1 MNNDNGSI
9 SYSVSLDHRQMNRD
23 KQEVQNIFHQIGQTA
38 QQEGDRVDSAFSA
51 SAKNIGKAFAAI
63 GIAATMKEFGTQIMK
78 VRGEF
83 QKLEVAFEVM
93 LGSAKE
99 ADSLM
104 KQLTK
109 TAATTPFDLQ
119 GVANGAKQLLAYG
132 TAANEVNDMLV
143 RLGNIASGL
152 SIPLNDLVMLY
163 GTTMTQGRLFTQ
175 DLRQFMGRGIP
186 LADELAK
193 QFGVAKEQV
202 GELVTAGKVGAEE
215 VRKAIESMTNEGGKF
230 YGLMEKQ
237 SQTIAGQLSNLEDAI
252 DSMFNSIGKDTQG
265 IISAGISGV
274 ATLVENYETI
284 GKILATLVT
293 AYGTYKTALIL
304 QTAVQSAHAAVEA
317 EAAVQMKLAA
327 MAGHTLSI
335 EQARAAAT
343 SNLLA
348 AAQLRVRAA
357 MTGIGS
363 VLTNPYVLATAAVVG
378 LIYAIY
384 KLVTAESSHEKGVRA
399 ANDEIERQNNL
410 LSERKNK
417 IDSLIKTI
425 QDANATAVQQAEAYR
440 ELQTLA
446 PSLTDKYSQ
455 QELATLDAANAQKE
469 LNKQLDDTKYAM
481 LQKNISDTEKEIKG
495 LEVRFNSVSQAATQG
510 SNMVAAQISAQ
521 IAKSRSALEEYK
533 KQLSEYEKA
542 RKQAERENRP
552 LDVKISE
559 ASKTLAEAKQVF
571 DRLEAEMQAEQ
582 AKVKDNP
589 WYQIPLQLIFDYN
602 SAKKAYDDAERES
615 KRLQGMTSKSHEQA
629 QQEAMTAYNEAVKA
643 EKEARKKSEV
653 EWQAANKRLDE
664 AKTTLKSVGI
674 DIDAQ
679 NRKAEQTRNKAAQNA
694 KQQAAE
700 AAQRYEAI
708 RSANERIDQLMKKGE
723 QDRKQ
728 QILDMQNATEQAVI
742 NSLEDEGERARR
754 QQELNNK
761 LQIESLEKQKQDF
774 INATIQAQKEI
785 FDAQEDLKKAQD
797 KNYSKKTFDSNGVSV
812 DTSAY
817 DNLIRLTK
825 QSQTLEQLKAE
836 KEAMNEYLREYGTF
850 QQKRAAIK
858 EQFEQKINEA
868 TTEGAKMSLRKQMQ
882 EALNEINLEEL
893 KDQLDWGVVLG
904 DISNVTKKELQ
915 EVKKQLIAFKKSDA
929 YKKQTPEQIKI
940 IEEALNE
947 INDNLAERGGLF
959 GGLIESLDN
968 YKVTVEE
975 LKKAQEEY
983 EKAVTDSEKAE
994 KKKALQQAQQNAKD
1008 AKTTRDKSIDST
1020 INKLEELSS
1029 VVSQL
1034 GTASDFSIQNLGST
1048 VAQVTNLFGEA
1059 AGKIGGLIGAI
1070 LEILGAISDSGGF
1083 EKFLDNVFSNVFG
1096 AVGGIF
1102 STLFGQN
1109 DLWGSTYDPAL
1120 IERLTLSN
1128 ANLEKAIDRLTNVMK
1143 DQAGKEATETYELAK
1158 ADLERQMQNTQRM
1171 MQETADSYSNGFL
1184 GIGGSHSANSHIYD
1198 ALLERAISNYLGH
1211 YYNPF
1216 NGKDAKIVNE
1226 AMSKGLIDP
1235 WKEVSEI
1242 VGKTVTDVWDFWN
1255 LSSEDM
1261 AKIADQNTELW
1272 TLIQSA
1278 SEEGYKGVTDYMN
1291 EYIEYYQKLIDLQN
1305 EYNETVTKL
1314 SFDSAKSDL
1323 ESLLEDTETDAE
1335 KVIKNVSQYMQKAIV
1350 NNVINGQMKNG
1361 ISKWYQDF
1369 ADAMADGVLDAL
1381 ERASLQQLYSEIY
1394 EQAADLRDAA
1404 MEAAGLDMSEINK
1417 DSSKDQ
1423 NASRG
1428 GYETVSEE
1436 TGTALLGRET
1446 SILMQATRI
1455 ADHFDEIAPTL
1466 QRNSDDFITLQS
1478 ATNEI
1483 LFMSQMYL
1491 ENISKNSDR
1500 LPDIDSKLGKIKTF
1514 LERNK

>member
-417 IDSLIKTI
+417 IDSLMKTI

-481 LQKNISDTEKEIKG
+481 LQKNISDTEKEICA
-495 LEVRFNSVSQAATQG
+495 LRRMTQEDT
-510 SNMVAAQISAQ
+510 AQDL
-521 IAKSRSALEEYK
+521 KALF
-533 KQLSEYEKA
+533 S
-542 RKQAERENRP
+542 
-552 LDVKISE
+552 
-559 ASKTLAEAKQVF
+559 
-571 DRLEAEMQAEQ
+571 
-582 AKVKDNP
+582 
-589 WYQIPLQLIFDYN
+589 IPL
-602 SAKKAYDDAERES
+602 
-615 KRLQGMTSKSHEQA
+615 
-629 QQEAMTAYNEAVKA
+629 
-643 EKEARKKSEV
+643 
-653 EWQAANKRLDE
+653 
-664 AKTTLKSVGI
+664 
-674 DIDAQ
+674 
-679 NRKAEQTRNKAAQNA
+679 
-694 KQQAAE
+694 
-700 AAQRYEAI
+700 
-708 RSANERIDQLMKKGE
+708 RSC
-723 QDRKQ
+723 
-728 QILDMQNATEQAVI
+728 
-742 NSLEDEGERARR
+742 S
-754 QQELNNK
+754 
-761 LQIESLEKQKQDF
+761 
-774 INATIQAQKEI
+774 
-785 FDAQEDLKKAQD
+785 
-797 KNYSKKTFDSNGVSV
+797 
-812 DTSAY
+812 
-817 DNLIRLTK
+817 
-825 QSQTLEQLKAE
+825 
-836 KEAMNEYLREYGTF
+836 
-850 QQKRAAIK
+850 
-858 EQFEQKINEA
+858 
-868 TTEGAKMSLRKQMQ
+868 
-882 EALNEINLEEL
+882 
-893 KDQLDWGVVLG
+893 
-904 DISNVTKKELQ
+904 
-915 EVKKQLIAFKKSDA
+915 
-929 YKKQTPEQIKI
+929 P
-940 IEEALNE
+940 
-947 INDNLAERGGLF
+947 
-959 GGLIESLDN
+959 
-968 YKVTVEE
+968 
-975 LKKAQEEY
+975 
-983 EKAVTDSEKAE
+983 
-994 KKKALQQAQQNAKD
+994 
-1008 AKTTRDKSIDST
+1008 
-1020 INKLEELSS
+1020 
-1029 VVSQL
+1029 
-1034 GTASDFSIQNLGST
+1034 
-1048 VAQVTNLFGEA
+1048 
-1059 AGKIGGLIGAI
+1059 
-1070 LEILGAISDSGGF
+1070 
-1083 EKFLDNVFSNVFG
+1083 
-1096 AVGGIF
+1096 
-1102 STLFGQN
+1102 
-1109 DLWGSTYDPAL
+1109 
-1120 IERLTLSN
+1120 
-1128 ANLEKAIDRLTNVMK
+1128 
-1143 DQAGKEATETYELAK
+1143 
-1158 ADLERQMQNTQRM
+1158 
-1171 MQETADSYSNGFL
+1171 
-1184 GIGGSHSANSHIYD
+1184 
-1198 ALLERAISNYLGH
+1198 
-1211 YYNPF
+1211 
-1216 NGKDAKIVNE
+1216 
-1226 AMSKGLIDP
+1226 
-1235 WKEVSEI
+1235 
-1242 VGKTVTDVWDFWN
+1242 
-1255 LSSEDM
+1255 
-1261 AKIADQNTELW
+1261 
-1272 TLIQSA
+1272 
-1278 SEEGYKGVTDYMN
+1278 
-1291 EYIEYYQKLIDLQN
+1291 
-1305 EYNETVTKL
+1305 
-1314 SFDSAKSDL
+1314 
-1323 ESLLEDTETDAE
+1323 
-1335 KVIKNVSQYMQKAIV
+1335 
-1350 NNVINGQMKNG
+1350 
-1361 ISKWYQDF
+1361 
-1369 ADAMADGVLDAL
+1369 
-1381 ERASLQQLYSEIY
+1381 
-1394 EQAADLRDAA
+1394 
-1404 MEAAGLDMSEINK
+1404 
-1417 DSSKDQ
+1417 
-1423 NASRG
+1423 
-1428 GYETVSEE
+1428 
-1436 TGTALLGRET
+1436 
-1446 SILMQATRI
+1446 
-1455 ADHFDEIAPTL
+1455 
-1466 QRNSDDFITLQS
+1466 
-1478 ATNEI
+1478 
-1483 LFMSQMYL
+1483 
-1491 ENISKNSDR
+1491 
-1500 LPDIDSKLGKIKTF
+1500 
-1514 LERNK
+1514 